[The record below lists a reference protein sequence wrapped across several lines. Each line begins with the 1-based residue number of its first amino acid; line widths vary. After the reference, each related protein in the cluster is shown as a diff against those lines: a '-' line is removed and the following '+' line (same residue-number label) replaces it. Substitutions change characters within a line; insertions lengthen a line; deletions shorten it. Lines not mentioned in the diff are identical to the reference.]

1 MTHETHA
8 TRALDM
14 VAKSLREGMARR
26 PCPKCGLPGD
36 PRLLG
41 LCYACAASKWGDE
54 GQETAQESAEMLD
67 RPTATP

>member
-26 PCPKCGLPGD
+26 PCPKCGLPGY
-36 PRLLG
+36 PLLDG
-41 LCYACAASKWGDE
+41 FCYDCAIATWGGE
-54 GQETAQESAEMLD
+54 ELETAQESAETLD
-67 RPTATP
+67 PPRTTP